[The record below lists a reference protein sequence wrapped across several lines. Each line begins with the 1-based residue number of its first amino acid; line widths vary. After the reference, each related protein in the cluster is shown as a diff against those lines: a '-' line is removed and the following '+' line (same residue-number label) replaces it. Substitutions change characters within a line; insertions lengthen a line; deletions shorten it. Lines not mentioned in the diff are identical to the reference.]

1 MVTVHTG
8 AENIQGSKLFA
19 ETRYLNFRLISMD
32 GSGLTDV
39 PLRRRVNK
47 LFMECL
53 EDVQHDQ
60 AAALIW
66 LKRHIE
72 PEICNTILSDKNY
85 TGLQTI
91 ISYQT
96 NYNFFSKIKMKLFV
110 LFIQAQGFKWLKTIL
125 TP

>member
-1 MVTVHTG
+1 
-8 AENIQGSKLFA
+8 
-19 ETRYLNFRLISMD
+19 MD

-47 LFMECL
+47 FFMDCL
-53 EDVQHDQ
+53 EEVQQDQ

-66 LKRHIE
+66 LKRHVE

-85 TGLQTI
+85 TGLQAI

-96 NYNFFSKIKMKLFV
+96 NFYNYFSKIKTKHFV
-110 LFIQAQGFKWLKTIL
+110 LFIQAQGFKWLKTIS

>member
-1 MVTVHTG
+1 
-8 AENIQGSKLFA
+8 
-19 ETRYLNFRLISMD
+19 MD

-47 LFMECL
+47 LFMDCL
-53 EDVQHDQ
+53 EEVQQDQ

-66 LKRHIE
+66 LKRHVE

-96 NYNFFSKIKMKLFV
+96 NYIFFSKIKMKLFV